1 MPANQQQ
8 YQYWNG
14 PGGETW
20 ALNQARLDDMLKPLS
35 AAVVKVAAAA
45 PGERVMDIGCGCGDT
60 SIALAMS
67 GAQVEAV
74 DLSKPMLD
82 LARHRAEH
90 RPGLSF
96 TQADASIEPFT
107 SPVQLLF
114 SRFGVMFFD
123 KPIEAFSHLHSG
135 LSEGGR
141 LVFICWQKP
150 SANPWMSLGGKAL
163 RPFLPA
169 PAITPDP
176 RAAGPFA
183 FADRDFLEVVLGQAG
198 FSEIVISSLEKELK
212 VADTLDE
219 AILIQGQ
226 VGPAARA
233 IAELSGDNLEKALAA
248 LRQALEGFMGD
259 DGLWLG
265 SATWLVQ
272 AKY

>member
-14 PGGETW
+14 PGGATW
-20 ALNQARLDDMLKPLS
+20 ALNQARLDDMLTPLS
-35 AAVVKVAAAA
+35 AAAIRSAAAA
-45 PGERVMDIGCGCGDT
+45 AGERVMDIGCGCGDT
-60 SIALAMS
+60 SIALALN
-67 GAQVEAV
+67 GAQVEGV

-82 LARHRAEH
+82 LARQRTEDMHSV
-90 RPGLSF
+90 SF
-96 TQADASIEPFT
+96 TQADASVVPFA

-135 LSEGGR
+135 LSEAGR

-163 RPFLPA
+163 QPFLPA
-169 PAITPDP
+169 PAIAPDP
-176 RAAGPFA
+176 RVPGPFA
-183 FADRDFLEVVLGQAG
+183 FADRNFIEVVLAEAG
-198 FSEIVISSLEKELK
+198 FSEIVINSLKKDLK

-219 AILIQGQ
+219 AMLMQGQ

-233 IAELSGDNLEKALAA
+233 IAELSGDNLKKALAA
-248 LRQALEGFMGD
+248 LRHALEDYMSD

-272 AKY
+272 ARY